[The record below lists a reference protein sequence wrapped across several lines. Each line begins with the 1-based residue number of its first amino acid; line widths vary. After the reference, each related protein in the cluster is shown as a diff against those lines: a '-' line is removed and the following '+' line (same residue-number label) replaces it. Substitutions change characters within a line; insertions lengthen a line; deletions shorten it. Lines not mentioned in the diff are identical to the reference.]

1 MAPDHS
7 YFPFLATGFEYGMLG
22 VALFGGVYGVDNIKY
37 IAVVDLGHEFF
48 IWFVMLPLLLVKK
61 NGRNKVGGLIKTFI
75 TNPVVIG
82 IVSGVLLNVM
92 GLTSL
97 VENSPVTGGL
107 VKSMEFLSQL
117 TVPLILLVI
126 GFGIELEFSQFTDV
140 IKIVLYRY
148 ITVLPLIFILNNYVI
163 DRLLGLENLFQSALF
178 TLFILPSPFIIPLF
192 MEKRARI
199 EKEFINSVLAVQ
211 TLLALCAFS
220 LYQLLPI

>member
-1 MAPDHS
+1 
-7 YFPFLATGFEYGMLG
+7 MLG

-61 NGRNKVGGLIKTFI
+61 NGGNKVGGLIKTFI

-220 LYQLLPI
+220 LYQLLQI